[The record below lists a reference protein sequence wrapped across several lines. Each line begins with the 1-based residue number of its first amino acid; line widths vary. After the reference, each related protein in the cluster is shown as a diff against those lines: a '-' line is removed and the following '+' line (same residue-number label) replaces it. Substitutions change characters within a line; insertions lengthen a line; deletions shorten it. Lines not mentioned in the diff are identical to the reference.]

1 MLRTALSMIEGIR
14 VPIEVVATAIEIVCR
29 AVEAVC
35 GSIEMIAI
43 DDGRA
48 VGNVGIVVVDDC
60 PVSPI
65 TSPAVPAPGETSQE
79 AEPKA

>member
-1 MLRTALSMIEGIR
+1 MLRTSLS
-14 VPIEVVATAIEIVCR
+14 VIEVVRGVIKV
-29 AVEAVC
+29 VV
-35 GSIEMIAI
+35 GPSEMVAI

-48 VGNVGIVVVDDC
+48 VGNVGVVVVDDC